1 MLELTERLRAAV
13 RQEIY
18 ATEEINEIGADGYTG
33 NSKTEQRIAD
43 KLWEEL
49 NEELEYINYRLDKI
63 ESEQYKPEYMPDP
76 TNRSYV

>member
-1 MLELTERLRAAV
+1 MSELTERLRAAV

-18 ATEEINEIGADGYTG
+18 ATEEINEIETDGYSG

-49 NEELEYINYRLDKI
+49 NGELEYINDRLDKI
-63 ESEQYKPEYMPDP
+63 ESDQYEPEYMPDP
-76 TNRSYV
+76 TRSV

>member
-1 MLELTERLRAAV
+1 MSELTERLRAAV

-49 NEELEYINYRLDKI
+49 NEELEHIARL
-63 ESEQYKPEYMPDP
+63 YKPKKDKGS
-76 TNRSYV
+76 NNGYV